1 MQLVTKGRHTVVLCV
16 VVVVG
21 GNASVKAGLVAYV
34 GLVAGVGLVACGG
47 VVAAVADFADLGVIG
62 LECVELN

>member
-1 MQLVTKGRHTVVLCV
+1 MCV

-34 GLVAGVGLVACGG
+34 GLVAGVGIVACGG
-47 VVAAVADFADLGVIG
+47 VVAEVADFADLGVIG
-62 LECVELN
+62 LECIELN